1 MNYEAKTL
9 LQMSR
14 SQLDDLFRKSAVGAI
29 PGGGLKGT
37 FIVAPGTPLTE
48 IAAELIRLMV
58 WQGKVFDAQH
68 GRANNRVLPF
78 SFESV
83 PAKVYKAA
91 SRFDGKECIV
101 LDYSETS
108 FVARW
113 VRDEIREVAPGLYLG
128 KVYFAGIPM
137 PDFILER
144 EMTK

>member
-1 MNYEAKTL
+1 
-9 LQMSR
+9 
-14 SQLDDLFRKSAVGAI
+14 
-29 PGGGLKGT
+29 
-37 FIVAPGTPLTE
+37 
-48 IAAELIRLMV
+48 MV

-113 VRDEIREVAPGLYLG
+113 VRDEIREVASGLYLG
-128 KVYFAGIPM
+128 KVYFAGVSM

-144 EMTK
+144 EMA